1 MPRLPFRPS
10 PTNRVL
16 RRPFPLVLLLTLL
29 LGSLCAQAATVS
41 KKYKLEK
48 NKAVGLD
55 LASGEVR
62 AENVTFEFPSSV
74 LRFETANKARV
85 SVVNSSKSNVRVGLA
100 IALFDADGNLVGAGV
115 GGNKGGR
122 LGAGETEEFS
132 VFFYYVNEKLPDAIT
147 FQITMEIR

>member
-29 LGSLCAQAATVS
+29 LASLCAQAATVS

-62 AENVTFEFPSSV
+62 AESATFEFPSSV
-74 LRFETANKARV
+74 LRFETANKTRV
-85 SVVNSSKSNVRVGLA
+85 SVVNSSKSN
-100 IALFDADGNLVGAGV
+100 ALFDANGSLVGAGV

-147 FQITMEIR
+147 FQITMEVR